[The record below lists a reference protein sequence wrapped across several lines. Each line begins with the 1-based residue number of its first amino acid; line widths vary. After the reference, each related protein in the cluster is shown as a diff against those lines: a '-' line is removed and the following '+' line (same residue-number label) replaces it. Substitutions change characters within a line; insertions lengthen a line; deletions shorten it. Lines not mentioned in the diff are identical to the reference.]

1 MDFNQKNFNE
11 EISDSELALID
22 FGCSWCLPSQSEK
35 IILEELDKEYKG
47 NVKIGFVNVDKNP
60 VLREKYNI
68 MGVPTF
74 ILFKKG
80 NEIKRATGAK
90 SKEQLISFMEKI

>member
-1 MDFNQKNFNE
+1 MNLNQKNFNE
-11 EISDSELALID
+11 EILNSETALVD

-35 IILEELDKEYKG
+35 IILEELEKG
-47 NVKIGFVNVDKNP
+47 YEGKTKIGFVNVDQNP

-80 NEIKRATGAK
+80 KELKRAVGAR
-90 SKEQLISFMEKI
+90 SKEQLVSFIEKI